1 MDGLGWVGLGW
12 FFLMLWRRGWD
23 GVRWE
28 SVRVSERL
36 DQSRGCGILA
46 VGVFGV
52 FGVFFLLLIF
62 LEEEC

>member
-1 MDGLGWVGLGW
+1 M
-12 FFLMLWRRGWD
+12 
-23 GVRWE
+23 RWE